1 MSVALIALAYGILST
16 YVAIYS
22 QDVLDITTGTGT
34 FFMLFAIGLILS
46 RVVGVRSLGKGHI
59 VRNATY
65 GVIVAAIGYIIFASW
80 QSLYGYYLSAIV
92 MGFGQGSFY
101 PAMQTMFLNMA
112 PHEQR
117 GTANSTILTSWDL
130 GIGLGIIGGGYVAEH
145 CGGYNSA
152 FLLSVI
158 VSSLSVLFF
167 LLYAKRAYLRDRIEV

>member
-1 MSVALIALAYGILST
+1 
-16 YVAIYS
+16 
-22 QDVLDITTGTGT
+22 
-34 FFMLFAIGLILS
+34 
-46 RVVGVRSLGKGHI
+46 
-59 VRNATY
+59 
-65 GVIVAAIGYIIFASW
+65 
-80 QSLYGYYLSAIV
+80 